1 MNYGELQARL
11 AMDLHRTD
19 LATEIVSFIETARI
33 QLNTRFNLSLV
44 PFVDDADTDII
55 LDPIPELYVYA
66 ALSEGYTFLHNGDA
80 KAAYW
85 SDWNTL
91 ADKQNIQKPG
101 GPTDP
106 FTDPPIIVMYEPPE
120 DS

>member
-1 MNYGELQARL
+1 MNFGELKSRV

-19 LATEIVSFIETARI
+19 LVTEIVSFIETARI
-33 QLNTRFNLSLV
+33 QLNTRFNLALI

-66 ALSEGYTFLHNGDA
+66 ALAEGYTFLHNGDA

-85 SDWNTL
+85 QDWNTL
-91 ADKQNIQKPG
+91 ADKQNIQTPG

-106 FTDPPIIVMYEPPE
+106 FTQAPVIQIYIPD
-120 DS
+120 DQ